1 MQNSWIIRVVVS
13 SIFLI
18 VNPAWAL
25 FDQCRDYFPE
35 ERIPVTQEKGRDL
48 CFDGF
53 AIFYSPTTKKP
64 IYTVERLN
72 RARLTAQHQQRTN
85 QFYEEARLPFADR
98 ALLSDYKNS
107 GYDRGH
113 NAPAGDMTTERSMA
127 QSFSLA
133 NMMPQARENNRGVWA
148 RSVESP
154 TRKYAMRASGDVYVY
169 TGSVGIAG
177 R

>member
-1 MQNSWIIRVVVS
+1 MQNSWIIRAVVS

-35 ERIPVTQEKGRDL
+35 ERIPITQEKGRDL

-53 AIFYSPTTKKP
+53 AVFYSPTTKKP

-113 NAPAGDMTTERSMA
+113 NAPAGDMTTA
-127 QSFSLA
+127 GNWTGA
-133 NMMPQARENNRGVWA
+133 PGA
-148 RSVESP
+148 
-154 TRKYAMRASGDVYVY
+154 DVYRC
-169 TGSVGIAG
+169 VGYYFATTTVNGTSLEIV
-177 R
+177 RFDPSTDYIV